1 MLPQDVSPRRIRGFM
16 SLGRVTTFLCAFPV
30 TVFKLEIESRDVAE
44 PVHCTDLVRGGDL
57 GRMPRAGH
65 VHRLLVVDILQEVL
79 ITQDNNNNNT
89 DKLHFFLH
97 RILSSSTGQFHALL

>member
-1 MLPQDVSPRRIRGFM
+1 MLPQDVSPRRVRGFM

-79 ITQDNNNNNT
+79 ITQDNNNNT